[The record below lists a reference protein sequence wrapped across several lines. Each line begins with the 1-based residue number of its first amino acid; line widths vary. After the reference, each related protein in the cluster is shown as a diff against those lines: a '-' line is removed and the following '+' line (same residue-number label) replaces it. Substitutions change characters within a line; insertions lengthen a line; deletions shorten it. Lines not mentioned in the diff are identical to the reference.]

1 MRHGRRS
8 SLTLQL
14 SLLVAAVLLEVTT
27 SLATDAATNSGIF
40 TWVEAIAGPALIV
53 LLLALIG
60 GNALVLWWENPR
72 TPKPVWGGD
81 RSPYPGLAAF
91 TEQDAAVFFGRDD
104 LAAELVHRL
113 HVLTS
118 DPTARF
124 VCVTGA
130 SGSGKSSLVHAG
142 VVPRLRRHRWQVL
155 ASLAPA
161 GEPVGRLA
169 ALAASLI
176 GGQRQAA
183 LREMWSDR
191 HALAKVVRA
200 WRVRAGNRHGR
211 VLLIVDQMEELVT
224 LSGSAERRL
233 FLDQVATAL
242 GADRRLWVI
251 ATLRIE
257 FLADLLAGEHA
268 QLLASPL
275 AVGTMSPSELVR
287 VIEEPARLAGM
298 SFEPGLVD
306 EIVEETG
313 TPDALPLLAYL
324 LQELYLA
331 VGPGNMVTGQ
341 RYQESG
347 GVAGALSRQA
357 DTVLAELRTRYD
369 VALILST
376 LLRLVSMDGGEP
388 TRRRVPLTELSPQQ
402 RQIVDVFTDARL
414 LTSAAADDDDGGGGG
429 GPYVQ
434 VAHEALFRQWA
445 PLRQEVETRAEQL
458 KRRAELERWAADWQR
473 SGRSPDYLLSGDRL
487 VLAGQWLE
495 AMRSAGQDSP
505 AAQDLVDAS
514 RRRDTAF
521 LRRVSES
528 IGHYAL
534 TNVDRYPELAV
545 LLTTAALTE
554 CPLTPAAAQALMS
567 ALAFSHVE
575 AVLIGH
581 RDAVRGVAWSS
592 DGGSIATASRDGTA
606 RLWDA
611 ATGTAYAVLRG
622 HTDMVEAIAFSPD
635 ATRAATASRD
645 TTVRIWDTTNGAL
658 VTVLACGD
666 YARGVAFSPDG
677 ARLAATSR
685 DCLVHLWDTA
695 TWTVHSTLNGHT
707 SDVWGVHWSPDSTRL
722 VTASHDKTLIVW
734 DPATGHPARTLHGH
748 LDLVEAVAF
757 SPDGR
762 WIASGSADHT
772 VRIWD
777 AATGTQHSAIGGQR
791 DTIWSIAWTPDSQQV
806 ALACGDG
813 TVRIWDIGRLRE
825 VAELRGHE
833 HTAWS
838 ATVSPDGTRVLSGSA
853 DATARIWALRPR
865 GAEQLLLAGH
875 RAPLTALAVDGKGRI
890 VAGSSDGTVRRWH
903 RDGRL
908 QDHTHTAAAGVTA
921 LTSNGSTLA
930 VAAQDGSLCL
940 LDGSSI
946 DVLVDHGVEFE
957 SLAYSPD
964 GSRLAA
970 GAKDNTIHLID
981 VRSRAVVGFLRGH
994 TDWIGAL
1001 AWSPS
1006 GRYLAS
1012 GSDDRTLRIWDMENP
1027 ATSRLLAGHQN
1038 YVDGIAWAPDERHVA
1053 SCSADWTIRVWS
1065 LTDENAPARVLT
1077 GHDRRVRAI
1086 AYSPDG
1092 RYLASGSDDR
1102 TVRRWDSRADDD
1114 GQVIGVH
1121 RDAVTCVAW
1130 LADGAHVVT
1139 GSADA
1144 SARIWPVNLDLPAL
1158 TRAARHRVFRA
1169 LTADE
1174 RRAHLLPVNEGD

>member
-1 MRHGRRS
+1 MRHSRRS

-14 SLLVAAVLLEVTT
+14 SLLVVAVLLEVTT
-27 SLATDAATNSGIF
+27 SLATDAATNSGLF
-40 TWVEAIAGPALIV
+40 TWVQAIAGPALIV
-53 LLLALIG
+53 LLLVLIG
-60 GNALVLWWENPR
+60 GNALILWWENPR
-72 TPKPVWGGD
+72 TPRPAWGGD
-81 RSPYPGLAAF
+81 RSPYPGLSAF
-91 TEQDAAVFFGRDD
+91 TEQDAAVFFGRDELATD
-104 LAAELVHRL
+104 LVRRL
-113 HVLTS
+113 HVLTT
-118 DPTARF
+118 DPAARF

-155 ASLAPA
+155 APLAPA

-169 ALAASLI
+169 ALAATMT

-183 LREMWSDR
+183 LREMWSD
-191 HALAKVVRA
+191 ANAFAKAVRA
-200 WRVRAGNRHGR
+200 WRVKTGNRHGR

-224 LSGSAERRL
+224 LSGPAERSL
-233 FLDQVATAL
+233 FLDQVAVAL
-242 GADRRLWVI
+242 NADRRLWVV

-257 FLADLLAGEHA
+257 FLAELLAGEHA
-268 QLLASPL
+268 QLFAAPL
-275 AVGTMSPSELVR
+275 AVGTMRPSELVR
-287 VIEEPARLAGM
+287 VVEEPARLAGM

-306 EIVEETG
+306 KIVEETG

-331 VGPGNMVTGQ
+331 VGSGNVVTRQ

-357 DTVLAELRTRYD
+357 DAVFAELRARYD
-369 VALILST
+369 VQLILST
-376 LLRLVSMDGGEP
+376 LLRLVSMDGSEP
-388 TRRRVPLTELSPQQ
+388 TRRRMPLAELSAQQ
-402 RQIVDVFTDARL
+402 RRIVDVFTDARL
-414 LTSAAADDDDGGGGG
+414 LTSDADGDA
-429 GPYVQ
+429 YVQ

-458 KRRAELERWAADWQR
+458 KRRAELERWAADWQG

-495 AMRSAGQDSP
+495 AMLSAGQDTP
-505 AAQDLVDAS
+505 AARDLVDAS

-528 IGHYAL
+528 IGRYAL

-554 CPLTPAAAQALMS
+554 CPTTPAAAHALMS

-575 AVLIGH
+575 AVLSGH
-581 RDAVRGVAWSS
+581 KDAVRGVAWSP
-592 DGGSIATASRDGTA
+592 DGGSVATASRDGTA

-611 ATGTAYAVLRG
+611 TTGTVSVVLRG
-622 HTDMVEAIAFSPD
+622 HTDMVEAIAYSPD
-635 ATRAATASRD
+635 ATRVATASRD
-645 TTVRIWDTTNGAL
+645 TTVRIWDTTSGAL
-658 VTVLACGD
+658 VTVLSCGD

-677 ARLAATSR
+677 TRLAATSR
-685 DCLVHLWDTA
+685 DHLVHLWDTA
-695 TWTVHSTLNGHT
+695 TWAVHTTLVGHAA
-707 SDVWGVHWSPDSTRL
+707 DVWGMHWAPDSARL
-722 VTASHDKTLIVW
+722 VTAAHDKTLIVW
-734 DPATGHPARTLHGH
+734 EPATGRPALTLRGH
-748 LDLVEAVAF
+748 LDLVEAVAY

-777 AATGTQHSAIGGQR
+777 AVTGTQHSAIGGHR
-791 DTIWSIAWTPDSQQV
+791 DTIWSIAWTPDSRQI
-806 ALACGDG
+806 AFATGDG
-813 TVRIWDIGRLRE
+813 AVRIWDISRLRE
-825 VAELRGHE
+825 VAELRGHA

-838 ATVSPDGTRVLSGSA
+838 VTVSPDGTRVLSGSA
-853 DATARIWALRPR
+853 DATARIWALHPR
-865 GAEQLLLAGH
+865 GAEQVLLAGH
-875 RAPLTALAVDGKGRI
+875 RAALTALTVDGDGRI

-903 RDGRL
+903 SDGRPGDL
-908 QDHTHTAAAGVTA
+908 AHTVPAGVTA
-921 LTSNGSTLA
+921 LASNGERLA
-930 VAAQDGSLCL
+930 IAAQDGSLRL
-940 LDGSSI
+940 LDGSGA
-946 DVLVDHGVEFE
+946 DVVLDDGVEFE

-981 VRSRAVVGFLRGH
+981 TRTRTVAGFLRGH
-994 TDWIGAL
+994 ADWVGTL

-1012 GSDDRTLRIWDMENP
+1012 GSDDRNIRIWDMENP
-1027 ATSRLLAGHQN
+1027 ALSRVLAGHQN

-1065 LTDENAPARVLT
+1065 LTDTSAPVKVLT

-1092 RYLASGSDDR
+1092 RYLASASDDR
-1102 TVRRWDSRADDD
+1102 TVRRWDTQADHD

-1121 RDAVTCVAW
+1121 RASVTCLAW
-1130 LADGAHVVT
+1130 LPDGAHVVT
-1139 GSADA
+1139 GSVDA
-1144 SARIWPVNLDLPAL
+1144 STRIWAVNIDLQEL
-1158 TRAARHRVFRA
+1158 TRAARQRVFRA

-1174 RRAHLLPVNEGD
+1174 RRTHLLPVNESS